1 MYGRHSSLHG
11 WLHRAPKPVRFVVMA
26 AGGLVFGAVFF
37 VGLGWV
43 TMMVWN
49 AVIPAISSL
58 PAITFWQ
65 AVGLFVLAR
74 LLVGRFG
81 GGGRRMHRHGRDHW
95 HSHAQRLDDYE
106 EWWSAE
112 GEAVFREYL
121 RRHAG

>member
-1 MYGRHSSLHG
+1 
-11 WLHRAPKPVRFVVMA
+11 MA

-43 TMMVWN
+43 TMAVWN

-58 PAITFWQ
+58 PALTFWQ
-65 AVGLFVLAR
+65 AIGIFVLAR

-81 GGGRRMHRHGRDHW
+81 GGRGRRHGHGHW
-95 HSHAQRLDDYE
+95 RSHSHSHRLDDYE
-106 EWWSAE
+106 DWWSTE